1 MTNKEVQNITLESL
15 RDWFKKEKWVRISSS
30 GNIAGDCGTSKNKKN
45 PDRCLP
51 KAKAQSLTKGQRA
64 ATAAK
69 KKKAGAKGKTVVK
82 NTKKATVKK
91 ENQDRSWS
99 REDMEIY
106 IDETIGGYLERYL
119 GFNPGPPNHPMYK
132 MTPEQFSAYIAQEFI
147 SGIDELMDEVDTSI
161 EFLRD
166 VIEDT
171 YEERKKIAMGV
182 GHDPDMHFEPEEE
195 KIGADA
201 LELVLQTLDKMA
213 TPTKLETANPQD
225 GKAAPYGSGYKPT
238 KKMKEEKTINKSQI
252 EKLKDMIK
260 SLKKSSKGHAGQA
273 DYLGKLV
280 NNETKEAPAGH
291 YFTKSGNLV
300 KGRLTQ
306 DAKERGAR
314 KSDPKDNQRSKVPAV
329 TQYKEIKR
337 PSKQGLKRKIR
348 KAFLHELTKEDI
360 KNLVVGTIAEMQN
373 ENTITEKDDRCTR
386 LAKSKYDTW
395 PSAYASGA
403 VVRCRRGEIWKKK

>member
-51 KAKAQSLTKGQRA
+51 KAKAQSLTKAQRA
-64 ATAAK
+64 ATARK

-82 NTKKATVKK
+82 NTKAAKVT
-91 ENQDRSWS
+91 R
-99 REDMEIY
+99 
-106 IDETIGGYLERYL
+106 
-119 GFNPGPPNHPMYK
+119 
-132 MTPEQFSAYIAQEFI
+132 
-147 SGIDELMDEVDTSI
+147 
-161 EFLRD
+161 
-166 VIEDT
+166 
-171 YEERKKIAMGV
+171 
-182 GHDPDMHFEPEEE
+182 
-195 KIGADA
+195 
-201 LELVLQTLDKMA
+201 
-213 TPTKLETANPQD
+213 ETANPQD
-225 GKAAPYGSGYKPT
+225 GKAAPFGSGYKPT
-238 KKMKEEKTINKSQI
+238 KKMKNEKTINEAMTKERLLAIMKNQDDAIVRLFDGTEYVVYSPYSDN
-252 EKLKDMIK
+252 KDNAEMWFDDSVIGINRDGDEREFRYDDIDDV
-260 SLKKSSKGHAGQA
+260 SI
-273 DYLGKLV
+273 YR
-280 NNETKEAPAGH
+280 NETKEAPAGH

-300 KGRLTQ
+300 KGRITQ
-306 DAKERGAR
+306 DARERGAR
-314 KSDPKDNQRSKVPAV
+314 KSDPKDNQRSKVPPV

-337 PSKQGLKRKIR
+337 PSKQGIKRKIR